1 MNSSFFDNFFT
12 YQSQAPLDFL
22 SGNFWLFFAVVLL
35 LFSAT
40 NKNTKLRNFILMCC
54 SFFFYYKSSGM
65 YLVVL
70 LMSICIDFVLGNL
83 IYKANNKSTKHWL
96 IAACVI
102 VNLSLLG
109 FFKYAHFITESVN
122 QLMGTSFE
130 VVNFITLLSNVISG
144 ETKDL
149 TIIFLPVGISFYTF
163 QSLSYAI
170 DIYREE
176 IKPVKTLLDYA
187 FFVSFFPQLVAG
199 PIVRASEFLPQIHKP
214 FKLSNIEFTHAIYL
228 ILAGLAKKIIISDYI
243 SSNFVNRVFS
253 TPNSFTGF
261 ENLAA
266 IYGFSIQIYC
276 DFSGYTDIAIGVAL
290 LMGFRLTLNFNKP
303 YTALNITDFW
313 RRWHMSLSRWLKDYL
328 YISLGGNRKGKFRTY
343 LNLFLTM
350 LLGGLW
356 HGAHIKYIIWGAL
369 HGLALGVHKIWM
381 KYLPTPNTDLYNGI
395 AGIITFHF
403 VAFCWIFFRADSV
416 ENVFLMLNQI
426 VNNFQANLIL
436 DIISGYGNIFMVILL
451 GYLLHFM
458 PLNISQKA
466 KNIFTQMPLIL
477 KAFTVCILVLIIYQF
492 KTAEAQ
498 PFIYFQ
504 F

>member
-1 MNSSFFDNFFT
+1 MNSSFFENFFF
-12 YQSQAPLDFL
+12 YQSTSPLIFT
-22 SGNFWLFFAVVLL
+22 SGTFWIFFAIVLL
-35 LFSAT
+35 LFSVT
-40 NKNTKLRNFILMCC
+40 NNNLKFRNFLLMCC
-54 SFFFYYKSSGM
+54 SMFFYYKSSGM

-70 LMSICIDFVLGNL
+70 LMSISIDFVLGNL
-83 IYKANNKSTKHWL
+83 IYKSEKKSTKHWL
-96 IAACVI
+96 IAICVI
-102 VNLSLLG
+102 INLSLLG

-122 QLMGTSFE
+122 QLLGTSFE
-130 VVNFITLLSNVISG
+130 VVNFITLLSNAVSG

-149 TIIFLPVGISFYTF
+149 SVIFLPVGISFYTF

-214 FKLSNIEFTHAIYL
+214 FNLSQHEFTQAIYL

-243 SSNFVNRVFS
+243 SSNFVDRVFS

-261 ENLAA
+261 ENLVA
-266 IYGFSIQIYC
+266 IYGYSMQIYC

-290 LMGFRLTLNFNKP
+290 LLGFRLTLNFNKP
-303 YTALNITDFW
+303 YSSINITDFW

-328 YISLGGNRKGKFRTY
+328 YISLGGNRNGKFRTY

-356 HGAHIKYIIWGAL
+356 HGAHIKFIIWGAL
-369 HGLALGVHKIWM
+369 HGIALGIHKIWM
-381 KYLPTPNTDLYNGI
+381 KYLPSPNTTTYNIISGI
-395 AGIITFHF
+395 FTFHF

-416 ENVFLMLNQI
+416 DAVFLMLNQI
-426 VNNFQANLIL
+426 GNNFQFELIPNV
-436 DIISGYGNIFMVILL
+436 IEGYGNIFAVIIL
-451 GYLLHFM
+451 GFILHFI
-458 PLNISQKA
+458 PTKFSEIA
-466 KNIFTQMPLIL
+466 KNKFSQMPIII
-477 KAFTVCILVLIIYQF
+477 KALSICIIVLIIYQF
-492 KTAEAQ
+492 KTSASQ